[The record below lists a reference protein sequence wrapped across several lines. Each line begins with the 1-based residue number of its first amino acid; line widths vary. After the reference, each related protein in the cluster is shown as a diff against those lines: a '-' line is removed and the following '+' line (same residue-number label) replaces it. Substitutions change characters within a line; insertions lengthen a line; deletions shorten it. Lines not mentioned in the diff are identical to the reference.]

1 MKADLL
7 SPEEEKAARRLLPPA
22 RLPGGLAPTGELV
35 RGIRRRMARRARR
48 TRVLHAVWGIAACA
62 ALAAA
67 LVLATGRGGHGR
79 GAAVCARPAGSG
91 EEEAFRE
98 YEQAFGADPNE
109 EAFEELESLI
119 LALDFDFSTSDWQS
133 L

>member
-7 SPEEEKAARRLLPPA
+7 SPAEEKAARRLLPPA

-35 RGIRRRMARRARR
+35 RGIRRRMARRVRR
-48 TRVLHAVWGIAACA
+48 TRVLRAVWGIAACA
-62 ALAAA
+62 VLAAA
-67 LVLATGRGGHGR
+67 LVWAAGRGGRER
-79 GAAVCARPAGSG
+79 GAAVCARPDGE

-109 EAFEELESLI
+109 EAFEELEALI